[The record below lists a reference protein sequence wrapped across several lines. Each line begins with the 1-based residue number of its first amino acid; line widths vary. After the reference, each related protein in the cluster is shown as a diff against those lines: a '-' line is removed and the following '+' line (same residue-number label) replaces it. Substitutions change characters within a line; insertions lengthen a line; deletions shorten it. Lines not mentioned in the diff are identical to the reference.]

1 MDQEN
6 IDYLNRIAE
15 RMTEY
20 DNVRGEVVSYILQNS
35 IKDIA
40 LCTDLF
46 IIGFLYKAYHRNEVI
61 TEEELAVLLG
71 DSNDQDETFSKN
83 AIVLSEEKSEL
94 SFGELLDSTVEN
106 YQC

>member
-15 RMTEY
+15 RMAAY
-20 DNVRGEVVSYILQNS
+20 DNVRGNVVSYILQNS

-46 IIGFLYKAYHRNEVI
+46 IVAFLYKAHQRNEVI

-71 DSNDQDETFSKN
+71 DGNDQDETFSKN
-83 AIVLSEEKSEL
+83 VIVLSDEKTEL
-94 SFGELLDSTVEN
+94 SFGELLDYTVEN
-106 YQC
+106 HQC